1 MDPTDYNVGWI
12 APLPLELTAARHM
25 LDVEHEGV
33 TDNEHRYI
41 AGKIGDHNVVIGIQS
56 KMGTSAA
63 ADLAARMRRACPNIK
78 FFLVVG
84 IGGGVPSY
92 GPAGDVNTIVLGDVV
107 VSSPRGNHGG
117 VFTYDTGAWVED
129 GQLSNTGHLNGPP
142 SELSA
147 AVGNL
152 RSRYDGSQGT
162 KIPQYLA
169 LMRGKLSQGVRAR
182 FEDQGADNDRLYQ
195 SYFSHPEDEP
205 NELCDNCCDLSFCTL
220 RNMRGEG
227 AVRTADTPKVH
238 YGNIASS
245 NQLQISATMRDR
257 IAAEHQAI
265 CFEMEGAGVI
275 QNHPCLVIR
284 GICDYSDSHKNKR
297 WQSYAAATAA
307 AYAKELLLSM
317 APAAVAGKAKPLRPL
332 PGEESGQIQH
342 ITFGANNQGF
352 QAGNIHGGV
361 SGLTFGRK

>member
-1 MDPTDYNVGWI
+1 MDASHYNVGWI

-25 LDVEHEGV
+25 LDVEHEDV
-33 TDNEHRYI
+33 TDNEYRYI
-41 AGKIGDHNVVIGIQS
+41 AGEIGNHKVVIGIQS

-84 IGGGVPSY
+84 IGGGVPCY
-92 GPAGDVNTIVLGDVV
+92 GPAGDINTMVLGDVV

-142 SELSA
+142 PELNT
-147 AVGNL
+147 AVGSL
-152 RSRYDGSQGT
+152 RSRYDGGQGT

-169 LMRGKLSQGVRAR
+169 QMRSKLSQGIRAK
-182 FEDQGADNDRLYQ
+182 FQDQGADNDRLYQ
-195 SYFSHPEDEP
+195 SYFPHPPDEQ
-205 NELCDNCCDLSFCTL
+205 NELCDNCCDLSFCTQ
-220 RNMRGEG
+220 RNKRGEG
-227 AVRTADTPKVH
+227 AHRAVDTPKVH

-245 NQLQISATMRDR
+245 NQLQISAAMRDK

-307 AYAKELLLSM
+307 AYAKELLTSM
-317 APAAVAGKAKPLRPL
+317 APAAVAGKAEPLRPL
-332 PGEESGQIQH
+332 SAGESGQVQH
-342 ITFGANNQGF
+342 ITFGSNNQGF
-352 QAGNIHGGV
+352 QSGNISGGV

>member
-1 MDPTDYNVGWI
+1 MNPSQYDVGWI
-12 APLPLELTAARHM
+12 APLPLELTAARYM
-25 LDVEHEGV
+25 LDVEHEEV
-33 TDNEHRYI
+33 TDNEYRYI
-41 AGKIGDHNVVIGIQS
+41 AGEIGDHKVVIGIQS

-92 GPAGDVNTIVLGDVV
+92 GPAGDKNDIVLGDVV

-117 VFTYDTGAWVED
+117 VFTYDTGAWVKD
-129 GQLSNTGHLNGPP
+129 GQLSITGHLNGPP

-147 AVGNL
+147 AVGSL

-169 LMRGKLSQGVRAR
+169 QMRSKLSQEVRAK
-182 FEDQGADNDRLYQ
+182 FEDQGADNDRLYDGD
-195 SYFSHPEDEP
+195 SLHPQDKQNEP
-205 NELCDNCCDLSFCTL
+205 CSNCCGLSSCTQ
-220 RNMRGEG
+220 RTRRGEG
-227 AVRTADTPKVH
+227 AGRAVDTPKVH

-245 NQLQISATMRDR
+245 NQLQISATKRDS
-257 IAAEHQAI
+257 IAAEHEAI

-275 QNHPCLVIR
+275 QSHPCLVIR

-317 APAAVAGKAKPLRPL
+317 APAAVEGKAEPLRPL
-332 PGEESGQIQH
+332 SAEESGQVH
-342 ITFGANNQGF
+342 HLTFGSNNQGF
-352 QAGNIHGGV
+352 QSGNINGGV